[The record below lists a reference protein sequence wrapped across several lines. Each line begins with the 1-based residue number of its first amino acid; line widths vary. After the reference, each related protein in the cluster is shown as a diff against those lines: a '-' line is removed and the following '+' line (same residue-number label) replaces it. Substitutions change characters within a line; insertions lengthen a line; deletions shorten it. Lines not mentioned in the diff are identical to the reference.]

1 MATRSAGAKDK
12 VKASAASESA
22 RATARSGAP
31 EGSRRVGEGE
41 IMPSMDKSPS
51 GRPPKRS
58 RAACRGYRPGVKER
72 AHGSGEG
79 TGGSDQE
86 DASRENGRTETALA
100 NQGAGAKTMQR
111 CV

>member
-41 IMPSMDKSPS
+41 NHAVHGQKPV
-51 GRPPKRS
+51 RE
-58 RAACRGYRPGVKER
+58 AAEEVEGGVPGGTDPECVKER
-72 AHGSGEG
+72 AHGGGVEYGGERPG
-79 TGGSDQE
+79 E
-86 DASRENGRTETALA
+86 RI
-100 NQGAGAKTMQR
+100 QGEW
-111 CV
+111 